1 VDAEIEVSGG
11 DTVSEVTDLREW
23 LRGER
28 GLAGLV
34 RAVPAEPREGE
45 MGGVT
50 DVLAVAL
57 GSGGAGA
64 VLARSLMA
72 WLQTRRASI
81 AVTVKTKT
89 GTITVDAHNVGSSD
103 ALDAL
108 LQVLRDR
115 GA

>member
-1 VDAEIEVSGG
+1 VEAEIEISGG

-28 GLAGLV
+28 ALTGTV
-34 RAVPAEPREGE
+34 RALPSPPREGE
-45 MGGVT
+45 LGGVA

-72 WLQTRRASI
+72 WLQTRRSDI
-81 AVTVKTKT
+81 SVTVKTKT
-89 GTITVDAHNVGSSD
+89 GTVTVDAHNVGSGD
-103 ALDAL
+103 AVNAL
-108 LQVLRDR
+108 VQVLRD
-115 GA
+115 GSA